1 MRPIAFMWVFLATL
15 SGCASTGPTSISDKT
30 VYTPY
35 FQDNRV
41 FYISSKNDA
50 ATAKDTHVLLRP
62 RDLLDLP
69 TCSDVTAD
77 HQAVDDNCLSIPKHQ
92 DPLALV
98 IKSAYLPVLHNGP
111 KFRDIA
117 LVIEYSA
124 SQESSPSDPMVVW
137 YQRNVTPGQ
146 ALNFSDLVVAYTESW
161 DDRYSPYMR
170 IRLVDVVSERNSEV
184 AGQLAQASK
193 LSSGLLATLT
203 GPIGGTISSIASS
216 AAQSILRNQ
225 RNRVL
230 LDYTFQLYSYDRAKQ
245 HRNARFNVLLDG
257 RYALFGRR
265 IANTTP
271 DFWSDSTFSFNE
283 DRGAVELTNPAYDAP
298 VVVVAVVNEELLVP
312 AAVINR
318 STELTTRLTQAAT
331 QNASELSTLAT
342 NLSASVKAYAAREDI
357 YKNDST
363 AGIEALDKIF
373 DDPNS
378 PEDVKNYV
386 VLTVKRLTGCS
397 GLNTDNFSQW
407 WDGANSDL
415 ELTRQS
421 GKLLL
426 KAPHCDAAKPS

>member
-1 MRPIAFMWVFLATL
+1 
-15 SGCASTGPTSISDKT
+15 
-30 VYTPY
+30 
-35 FQDNRV
+35 
-41 FYISSKNDA
+41 
-50 ATAKDTHVLLRP
+50 
-62 RDLLDLP
+62 
-69 TCSDVTAD
+69 
-77 HQAVDDNCLSIPKHQ
+77 
-92 DPLALV
+92 
-98 IKSAYLPVLHNGP
+98 
-111 KFRDIA
+111 
-117 LVIEYSA
+117 
-124 SQESSPSDPMVVW
+124 
-137 YQRNVTPGQ
+137 
-146 ALNFSDLVVAYTESW
+146 
-161 DDRYSPYMR
+161 
-170 IRLVDVVSERNSEV
+170 
-184 AGQLAQASK
+184 
-193 LSSGLLATLT
+193 
-203 GPIGGTISSIASS
+203 
-216 AAQSILRNQ
+216 
-225 RNRVL
+225 
-230 LDYTFQLYSYDRAKQ
+230 LYSYDRAKQ